1 MIPSLNPTH
10 VSHQRHRANRVDSV
24 KSDSSLIAVWQRCV
38 AQICSVLATRGQF
51 INARRTERFQPYG
64 RADGTII
71 RSMTMKKTLL
81 LLFVTLAT
89 VSAAS
94 AAGILPPEGT
104 SQQDKNKAVAARVF
118 DEIFNQGKFQVA
130 DEIYASDFVNHGLH
144 RNFDLQ
150 ADQAA
155 VHAEKKAFPDLKI
168 TVDLMVAEADLVTV
182 VWTFRGTNTAAGYG
196 LPPTG
201 ARVELR
207 GITVWRIVD
216 GKIREEWTSF
226 DELQAAHQLVS
237 QLKWQLLGLLAA
249 AVILLWILC
258 RVILRLRLTR
268 LPRATS

>member
-1 MIPSLNPTH
+1 M
-10 VSHQRHRANRVDSV
+10 
-24 KSDSSLIAVWQRCV
+24 
-38 AQICSVLATRGQF
+38 G
-51 INARRTERFQPYG
+51 
-64 RADGTII
+64 
-71 RSMTMKKTLL
+71 KTSLL
-81 LLFVTLAT
+81 LYVTLA
-89 VSAAS
+89 
-94 AAGILPPEGT
+94 AAGTLFAADKPTLPPGAT
-104 SQQDKNKAVAARVF
+104 SQEARNKAVAARVF

-168 TVDLMVAEADLVTV
+168 AVDLMVAEGDLVTV

-201 ARVELR
+201 ARIELR
-207 GITVWRIVD
+207 GITVWRIVE

-226 DELQAAHQLVS
+226 DELQAARQIVT
-237 QLKWQLLGLLAA
+237 QLKWPLLGLLAA
-249 AVILLWILC
+249 AVILVWIVC

-268 LPRATS
+268 VPKAVFPKNKF